1 MNEEIRKAIQH
12 IISYCWQDE
21 MNDYLEQDEEGQR
34 NHVFCDM
41 VLLDEWLNSPP
52 VLTPE
57 ILAAA
62 VEDDNPEAAERIR
75 NSMC

>member
-41 VLLDEWLNSPP
+41 VLLDEWLNRPACAHRGD
-52 VLTPE
+52 TGGC
-57 ILAAA
+57 
-62 VEDDNPEAAERIR
+62 RGR
-75 NSMC
+75 